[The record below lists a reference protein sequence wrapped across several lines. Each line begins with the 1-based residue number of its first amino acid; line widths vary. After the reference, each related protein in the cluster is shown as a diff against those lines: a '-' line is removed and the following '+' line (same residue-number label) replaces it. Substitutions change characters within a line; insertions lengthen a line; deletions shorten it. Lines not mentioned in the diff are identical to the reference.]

1 MIDPEGLMMIE
12 PKGQQEPPVF
22 DRYTILAFV
31 ALKRA
36 KRGARYRGFHTCACG
51 VRSGSDA
58 LTVAGMV
65 TNSLLVHYVRDH
77 RSEVPQS
84 ELDKLLAF
92 SSLRADLSLTG
103 IRTCCKLLESSSDRI
118 DEKSLAS
125 LNSIHEQLKH
135 LTIAVRGKV
144 KGA

>member
-12 PKGQQEPPVF
+12 PKGPQERPVF
-22 DRYTILAFV
+22 DHYTDLAES

-36 KRGARYRGFHTCACG
+36 KRGARYKGFHTCVCG

-84 ELDKLLAF
+84 ELDKLMRF
-92 SSLRADLSLTG
+92 SKRKKA
-103 IRTCCKLLESSSDRI
+103 
-118 DEKSLAS
+118 
-125 LNSIHEQLKH
+125 
-135 LTIAVRGKV
+135 
-144 KGA
+144 